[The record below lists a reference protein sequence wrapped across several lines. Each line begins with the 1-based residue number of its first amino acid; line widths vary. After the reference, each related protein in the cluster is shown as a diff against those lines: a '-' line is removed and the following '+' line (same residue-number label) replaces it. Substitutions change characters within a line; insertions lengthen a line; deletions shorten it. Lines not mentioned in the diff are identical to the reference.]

1 MKGNGPQKDSSKIW
15 KNGYLLISIFSLLAV
30 VTIYYFTV
38 YKQEIQP
45 STQADSENLSYIV
58 PKLLDT
64 EHQKNILSIGERK
77 ALQDKIQD
85 YINAKKK
92 KGDLVEAGVYFRDL
106 NGGPIFGV
114 NDSAKFFPASLLKVP
129 LAIWFY
135 HEASTTDLLSQ
146 EIEFT
151 GPKGTQKVYFPPVQ
165 SVEVGR
171 VYSLEDLIRLM
182 LQESDND
189 ATAILGSMTDI
200 TKTDSVYSDLGIEK
214 IRDYNTYTTDV
225 HTYGAFFRV
234 LYFAGYLDREK
245 SNHLLELLAGTSFKQ
260 GLAAG
265 IPDTVKISHKFG
277 EKDATSGIHQLHD
290 CGIIYYKKGPYLL
303 CIMTQGS
310 DYNNQARFI
319 QTISNEVYNAVSKE

>member
-1 MKGNGPQKDSSKIW
+1 
-15 KNGYLLISIFSLLAV
+15 
-30 VTIYYFTV
+30 
-38 YKQEIQP
+38 
-45 STQADSENLSYIV
+45 
-58 PKLLDT
+58 LDT

-77 ALQDKIQD
+77 ALQSKIQD
-85 YINAKKK
+85 YINAEKK

-135 HEASTTDLLSQ
+135 HEASTTDFLSQ

-151 GPKGTQKVYFPPVQ
+151 GPKGIQKVYFPPAH
-165 SVEVGR
+165 SVEIGHI
-171 VYSLEDLIRLM
+171 YSLEDLLRLM

-214 IRDYNTYTTDV
+214 IKDYNTYTTDV

-234 LYFAGYLDREK
+234 LYFVGYLDREK
-245 SNHLLELLAGTSFKQ
+245 SNHVLELLAGTSFKQ

-265 IPDTVKISHKFG
+265 VPDTVKISHKFG
-277 EKDATSGIHQLHD
+277 EKDNVSGIHQLHD
-290 CGIIYYKKGPYLL
+290 CGIIYYEKGPYLL
-303 CIMTQGS
+303 CVMTQGS
-310 DYNNQARFI
+310 DYNKQATFI
-319 QTISNEVYNAVSKE
+319 QTVSKDVYDAVSKE